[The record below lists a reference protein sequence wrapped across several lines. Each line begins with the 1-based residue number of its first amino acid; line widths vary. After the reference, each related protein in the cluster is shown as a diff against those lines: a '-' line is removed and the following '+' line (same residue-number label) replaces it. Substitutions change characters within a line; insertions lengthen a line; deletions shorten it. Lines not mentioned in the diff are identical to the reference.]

1 MHLSSRY
8 TPREV
13 KEFTRSMFLGECPVN
28 ELIKAVVAC
37 IEKVVDKAEILTPL
51 LQVIAVIIGLC
62 VIGVMVLRGGR

>member
-1 MHLSSRY
+1 M
-8 TPREV
+8 
-13 KEFTRSMFLGECPVN
+13 N

>member
-1 MHLSSRY
+1 M
-8 TPREV
+8 
-13 KEFTRSMFLGECPVN
+13 N

-62 VIGVMVLRGGR
+62 VIGVMVLRGIGLYTTVRACARP